1 MVSAGGGVLIHRVR
15 WCPIR
20 IRGACHG
27 DRLAAARTAV
37 LCLRLG
43 HDAAAVLRL
52 TGLRDR
58 VLATRT
64 GRRRTGGVLIYRA
77 TASVLITTTAAI
89 LRGLIAGRLAVLA
102 CISLS
107 SRSVIARLTVSAVEI
122 ALTAGL
128 RILIRALAHNAAR
141 TAVASGSAGGSGA
154 RVLIARRRGA
164 VLTRLIGNVD
174 GLGLLIRVVRLG

>member
-1 MVSAGGGVLIHRVR
+1 MVSAGGVLIHRVG

-20 IRGACHG
+20 IRGACG
-27 DRLAAARTAV
+27 DCLTACTAV

-43 HDAAAVLRL
+43 HDAAVLRL

-58 VLATRT
+58 VLASRT
-64 GRRRTGGVLIYRA
+64 GRRRNGGVLIYRA
-77 TASVLITTTAAI
+77 TASVLITTAAAV
-89 LRGLIAGRLAVLA
+89 LRGLIAGRLVVLA

-107 SRSVIARLTVSAVEI
+107 SRSVIARLTVSTVEI

-128 RILIRALAHNAAR
+128 RVLIRALAHDAAR
-141 TAVASGSAGGSGA
+141 TATSGAANGSGA
-154 RVLIARRRGA
+154 CVLIIRRGGN